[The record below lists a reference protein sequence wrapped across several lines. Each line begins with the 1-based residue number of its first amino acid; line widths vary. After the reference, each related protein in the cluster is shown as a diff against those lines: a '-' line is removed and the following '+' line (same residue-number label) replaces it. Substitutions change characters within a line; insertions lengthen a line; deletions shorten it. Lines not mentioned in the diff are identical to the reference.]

1 MTLSYPS
8 HTPSTRFPTGTVL
21 ALLAAFGFEDY
32 HPYLS
37 QYFSSCGSHY
47 PETPRTFFYKYSM
60 DVRDCID
67 IVEKL
72 LRQNNRKHKDSH
84 AQMIYERGYLTGML
98 ARMMLESSIVRNEI
112 IDRAKK
118 NSGG

>member
-1 MTLSYPS
+1 
-8 HTPSTRFPTGTVL
+8 
-21 ALLAAFGFEDY
+21 
-32 HPYLS
+32 
-37 QYFSSCGSHY
+37 
-47 PETPRTFFYKYSM
+47 M

-98 ARMMLESSIVRNEI
+98 ARMMLESPIVRNEI